1 MSLKLI
7 RAKSLKVK
15 LILWFSALL
24 MAVYLGLSLYFFLSH
39 RSALYQK
46 LDSELK
52 IAALGLIKNLRLE
65 ENGALTLSQNY
76 LSGIDPDIGYKIFDQ
91 AGQVI
96 FESTR
101 YKVSRERENPEKAA
115 LTEIWSSLDSLGF
128 SLADRPKNP
137 PAESYFFRTKKSD
150 REHNWRIL
158 LLRTTISSE
167 EDDESNYE
175 KANGP
180 ASDVY
185 LVAFKSL
192 QPIDEELETI
202 LRIIIIGGIAVLAFS
217 FAGGLLISSRA
228 LKPIQMISLTLKDI
242 SASNL
247 KTRIPSGSYDRELVP
262 LVKQL
267 NDTLDRLDRAFERER
282 QFTVDASHELRTP
295 LAAIINILEILERH
309 PRSSEEYHQAIDEV
323 LKLATGLQTTI
334 EDLLT
339 LARLDAGRSP
349 LQPSRVSFFEL
360 INEAWE
366 MVKDKAAEKKINFH
380 NEIPPELIATVDVQ
394 KMKRVFINLLKNAV
408 LYHRPNG
415 TIWAR
420 AQQFNDRISLEI
432 SNNGP
437 EIPPEKIPHLFERF
451 YRGDESHSNAVE
463 GAGLGLAIVKAAVE
477 IHGGQVQVR
486 SQAGLTSF
494 IIILP
499 KI

>member
-1 MSLKLI
+1 MPLKLI
-7 RAKSLKVK
+7 KVKSLKIK
-15 LILWFSALL
+15 LIIWFSALL
-24 MAVYLGLSLYFFLSH
+24 IAVYLALSLYFFLSH

-52 IAALGLIKNLRLE
+52 VATLSLIKNLRME
-65 ENGALTLSQNY
+65 ENGVLTLSQNY
-76 LSGIDPDIGYKIFDQ
+76 LSGIDPAIGFKIFNHS
-91 AGQVI
+91 GQVI
-96 FESTR
+96 FEIIRSE
-101 YKVSRERENPEKAA
+101 VSRERENSEKAA
-115 LTEIWSSLDSLGF
+115 LPEIWSSLDSLGF
-128 SLADRPKNP
+128 SFADRQKNP
-137 PAESYFFRTKKSD
+137 PTDNYFFRTRKSD
-150 REHNWRIL
+150 KEHYWRIL
-158 LLRTTISSE
+158 LLKTTIPE
-167 EDDESNYE
+167 EEVEERNNE
-175 KANGP
+175 KANELP
-180 ASDVY
+180 SVIY
-185 LVAFKSL
+185 LVAFKSTR
-192 QPIDEELETI
+192 PIDEELETI
-202 LRIIIIGGIAVLAFS
+202 LRIIIIGGTAVLALS
-217 FAGGLLISSRA
+217 FAGGLFISNRA
-228 LKPIQMISLTLKDI
+228 LKPIQMISSTLKNI

-282 QFTVDASHELRTP
+282 QFTVDSSHELRTP

-323 LKLATGLQTTI
+323 LELASGLQNTI
-334 EDLLT
+334 EDLLI

-349 LQPSRVSFFEL
+349 LQLSRASFFEL

-380 NEIPPELIATVDVQ
+380 NEISPELIATIDIQ

-420 AQQFNDRISLEI
+420 GQQFNDRISLEI

-463 GAGLGLAIVKAAVE
+463 GAGLGLAIVKTAVE

-494 IIILP
+494 IITLP